1 MDRDIA
7 LAVKSLITE
16 IKETFIGL
24 AAATTP
30 AEEPSENSKSLEP
43 DSQKTEQEPEPKSEP
58 EPEPE
63 TRTKK

>member
-7 LAVKSLITE
+7 ISVKSLITE
-16 IKETFIGL
+16 IKETVIGL
-24 AAATTP
+24 ASATTP
-30 AEEPSENSKSLEP
+30 AEEPSENSKSMEP
-43 DSQKTEQEPEPKSEP
+43 DSQETEQEPEPKSEP

>member
-7 LAVKSLITE
+7 IAVKSLITE
-16 IKETFIGL
+16 IKETVIGL

-30 AEEPSENSKSLEP
+30 AEEPSENSRILKP
-43 DSQKTEQEPEPKSEP
+43 DSQETEQEPEPESEP